1 METKNFE
8 LELFIRKN
16 WIILLLSLVLL
27 ISLGYNYKLSNQK
40 NNLQEN
46 VDDLENDN
54 DDLKDKVDELE
65 N

>member
-8 LELFIRKN
+8 LESFIRKN

-54 DDLKDKVDELE
+54 DDLKDKVEELE

>member
-16 WIILLLSLVLL
+16 WIILLLSLMLL

-40 NNLQEN
+40 SNLQEN
-46 VDDLENDN
+46 VDDLESDN